1 MLEFQLNGVF
11 NSGRVYWLTEF
22 VSHQIV
28 GENFI
33 GLLEL
38 CVFSPYTW
46 LDTMYW
52 FSLLLYC
59 IQYRAYVFIFDD
71 LET

>member
-1 MLEFQLNGVF
+1 MESSIQGG
-11 NSGRVYWLTEF
+11 GRVYWLTEF

-38 CVFSPYTW
+38 CVLSPYTW
-46 LDTMYW
+46 LDTMCW

-59 IQYRAYVFIFDD
+59 IQYRAYVCIFDD